1 VSLVV
6 FIIDIKY
13 SSGYYST
20 HRKHLNRRGGHPLL
34 TRTDIITIILQD
46 NEIKRLTARNER
58 LETACKGLFD
68 VNDRLRVRIRELE
81 GRKPE
86 LANVNI

>member
-1 VSLVV
+1 M
-6 FIIDIKY
+6 
-13 SSGYYST
+13 
-20 HRKHLNRRGGHPLL
+20 

>member
-1 VSLVV
+1 M
-6 FIIDIKY
+6 
-13 SSGYYST
+13 
-20 HRKHLNRRGGHPLL
+20 

-68 VNDRLRVRIRELE
+68 VNERLREKIKKLE
-81 GRKPE
+81 GLKSE
-86 LANVNI
+86 LSNVNV